1 MVIEFNF
8 ENKKLK
14 KFSGGN
20 IIESGFSFL
29 KKLEKPV
36 LSIRKATKEE
46 ENLFNK
52 NIKIGG
58 ERILSSETHGSGFV
72 EVKNNI

>member
-1 MVIEFNF
+1 MVIEFKF

-29 KKLEKPV
+29 KQIEKP
-36 LSIRKATKEE
+36 LIRNPTKEE
-46 ENLFNK
+46 EEFIKQNL
-52 NIKIGG
+52 IKK
-58 ERILSSETHGSGFV
+58 SSGSGFV
-72 EVKNNI
+72 EVTKK